1 MLISSANFT
10 LESMSGAAVM
20 GVQCEQ
26 EGAEHT
32 SLWETGTWKSLPNL
46 LLDLCHS
53 KSSSPA
59 KELGLQVSHRVL

>member
-1 MLISSANFT
+1 
-10 LESMSGAAVM
+10 MSGAAVM

-59 KELGLQVSHRVL
+59 KEPGPQVSHGSLTVVGLLCAFPG